1 MFKEILEEFCDTPII
16 IEKIIEFSAPQIYLD
31 LNDKE
36 THPIPAKLNL
46 PEWYKKLEHTP
57 PNRTVKGCMP
67 FLDTLTSG
75 YILKMPI
82 DLYIEHN
89 VEKVNSNEKDTSQFA
104 NTFDCAPYY
113 QNSFININYKGEFHG
128 PNQLEG
134 SPLIEKNNS
143 LAIHKI
149 LNPWKIKTPKGY
161 SCIFLPPLNNTDD
174 RFSIIPGVVD
184 TDVFE
189 QEINFPI
196 VINGDKY
203 PTLKT
208 TIQKGLPYVQI
219 IPFKRDS
226 WKMKIKPHEIKDKI
240 KNTLRYNLNFFRNYQ
255 NNFWN
260 KKSWK

>member
-1 MFKEILEEFCDTPII
+1 MFEQ
-16 IEKIIEFSAPQIYLD
+16 IIEFSAPLIYLE

-36 THPIPAKLNL
+36 TNPIPAKLNL
-46 PEWYKKLEHTP
+46 PEWFKKLEHTP

-89 VEKVNSNEKDTSQFA
+89 ITKPDSDEKDTTQFSS
-104 NTFDCAPYY
+104 TFDTSFYY
-113 QNSFININYKGEFHG
+113 QNNLININSKAEFH
-128 PNQLEG
+128 PPLQLEG
-134 SPLIEKNNS
+134 SPLIKKNNS

-149 LNPWKIKTPKGY
+149 MNPWKIKTPKGY
-161 SCIFLPPLNNTDD
+161 SCLFVPPLNNADD
-174 RFSIIPGVVD
+174 RFSIIPGIVD

-196 VINGDKY
+196 IINGDKY
-203 PTLKT
+203 PTLIT

-226 WKMKIKPHEIKDKI
+226 WKMNIVPHKIKDKI
-240 KNTLRYNLNFFRNYQ
+240 KNILSYNLNFFRNYQ